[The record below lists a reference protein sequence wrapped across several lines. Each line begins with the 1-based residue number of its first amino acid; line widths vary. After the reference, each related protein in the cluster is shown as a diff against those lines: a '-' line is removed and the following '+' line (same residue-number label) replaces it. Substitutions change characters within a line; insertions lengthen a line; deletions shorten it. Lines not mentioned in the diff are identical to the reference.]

1 MTAQLT
7 LNELAA
13 LMKSAAGL
21 TVDPKELANRQDA
34 TFADFGLDSLGLLGI
49 VGELENRQGRPM
61 PTDAERCKTPRDFL
75 ALVNTNS
82 NTANDTVPT
91 TGA

>member
-7 LNELAA
+7 LDELAS

-21 TVDPKELANRQDA
+21 TVDPKDLANRADL
-34 TFADFGLDSLGLLGI
+34 TFAEFGLDSLGLLGI
-49 VGELENRQGRPM
+49 VGELENRHGRPM

-75 ALVNTNS
+75 ALVNT
-82 NTANDTVPT
+82 DKDKVPT

>member
-49 VGELENRQGRPM
+49 VGELENRHGRAL
-61 PTDAERCKTPRDFL
+61 PTDAERCKSPRAFL
-75 ALVNTNS
+75 NLVNG
-82 NTANDTVPT
+82 ALT